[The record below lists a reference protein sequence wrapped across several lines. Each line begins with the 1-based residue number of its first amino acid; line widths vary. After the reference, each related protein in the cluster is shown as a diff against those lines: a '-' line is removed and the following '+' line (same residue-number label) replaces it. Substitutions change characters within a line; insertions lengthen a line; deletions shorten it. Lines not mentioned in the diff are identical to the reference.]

1 MKRTLLLWLV
11 AAASAEFVHGPGG
24 SGNVQFRSQGPEG
37 YNFGYRHSHGAGGG
51 ASWQKETADSSG
63 NVVGSYGL
71 RNVDGRFRVV
81 NYVAGDAGFRA
92 DVLSNEPGLQGPVSV
107 PPQWTPPQPA
117 GVGQGVPGVGP
128 WVSPQ
133 PAFGP
138 QTTGGNPYSFSYDG
152 TITGGSFH
160 SETGDA
166 SGVKRGSY
174 GLPGRTVNYVADAG
188 GFRATVTSNE
198 AGVDTA
204 QSPADVTVSSG
215 SGAPG
220 PPPGDTPPIYPGRYL
235 GEAADSRGAGGL
247 PVGRGATGHG
257 SQDAWKPY
265 EFAYGESLGPFQ
277 RESGDAAG
285 NKKGVYGLKD
295 PDGRFR
301 TVNYVADA
309 GGFRASVQTNEP
321 GVDDAQSPADVAVNK
336 QSPPAGGVAQYPSSG
351 AVHAGFPGSAA
362 VIVPANPAS
371 NFPGGA
377 ALVPLGSPQ
386 AGFPGGVPLVP
397 SGSPHAGIP
406 GVSSVPWSGAGGAA
420 VPGGPAGTGFGTQ
433 DATGA
438 YNFAYGDDQG
448 IGPWQKESGDAS
460 GNKAGTYGL
469 KDSDGRFRTVNYAA
483 GPGGFTAGVHTNEP
497 GVDGAQSPA
506 DVSVSKSPEPAG
518 LAQGVL
524 PGQPGLLGAPVLVPT
539 SPEYPGAGVPV
550 STGYGTFDAP
560 SGSYNFGYA
569 GTAGGGFHTESGDS
583 NGFKKGT
590 YGLNGPDGQIRTV
603 HYVAD
608 AGGFRANVQSNEPG
622 VDSSKNP
629 ADVNF
634 GHPGGAISGVSLGP
648 PSTGPALAPWAPAQ
662 SGPWNQVPN
671 SVLGSPAVPAV
682 APPQGPW
689 TAHSS
694 GPWSPPSNP
703 RPGSFFYKTQVL
715 GPQQS
720 FVKVHQY

>member
-1 MKRTLLLWLV
+1 MKVAILFALAAVASAGHLHAPVVHAAAVLESGHSTQHRTQDLAGNYKFGYKESHTSGGSFRQEAGDAWGNKVGSYGLTDADGRV
-11 AAASAEFVHGPGG
+11 RVVKYVADGHGFRASVHTNEPGTAASHPAAASFDAPHKVAAVGVAVAAPLPALSLFMVLV
-24 SGNVQFRSQGPEG
+24 VQETS
-37 YNFGYRHSHGAGGG
+37 NFDRKGHSHGAGGG

-92 DVLSNEPGLQGPVSV
+92 DVLSNEPGLQGP
-107 PPQWTPPQPA
+107 
-117 GVGQGVPGVGP
+117 
-128 WVSPQ
+128 
-133 PAFGP
+133 
-138 QTTGGNPYSFSYDG
+138 TGGNPYSFSYDG

-235 GEAADSRGAGGL
+235 SEASDSRGAGGL

-309 GGFRASVQTNEP
+309 GGFRAGVQTNEP

-433 DATGA
+433 DV
-438 YNFAYGDDQG
+438 
-448 IGPWQKESGDAS
+448 SG
-460 GNKAGTYGL
+460 G
-469 KDSDGRFRTVNYAA
+469 
-483 GPGGFTAGVHTNEP
+483 
-497 GVDGAQSPA
+497 
-506 DVSVSKSPEPAG
+506 
-518 LAQGVL
+518 
-524 PGQPGLLGAPVLVPT
+524 
-539 SPEYPGAGVPV
+539 
-550 STGYGTFDAP
+550 
-560 SGSYNFGYA
+560 
-569 GTAGGGFHTESGDS
+569 
-583 NGFKKGT
+583 
-590 YGLNGPDGQIRTV
+590 
-603 HYVAD
+603 
-608 AGGFRANVQSNEPG
+608 
-622 VDSSKNP
+622 
-629 ADVNF
+629 
-634 GHPGGAISGVSLGP
+634 
-648 PSTGPALAPWAPAQ
+648 
-662 SGPWNQVPN
+662 
-671 SVLGSPAVPAV
+671 
-682 APPQGPW
+682 
-689 TAHSS
+689 
-694 GPWSPPSNP
+694 
-703 RPGSFFYKTQVL
+703 
-715 GPQQS
+715 
-720 FVKVHQY
+720 